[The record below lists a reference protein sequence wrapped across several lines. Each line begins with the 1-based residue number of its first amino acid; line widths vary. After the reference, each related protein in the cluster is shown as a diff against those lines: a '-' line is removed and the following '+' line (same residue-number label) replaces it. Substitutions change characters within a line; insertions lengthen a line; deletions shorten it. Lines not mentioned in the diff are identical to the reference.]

1 MLVPSLLFAKSE
13 QFPDLVACSA
23 SFVSTFD
30 TVMYEFLLSED
41 EKPEQQI
48 LGSGADYHFIFV
60 IDRSGSMG
68 FGSGRIN
75 TAKDA
80 MDLFIRSLP
89 KDCKFSV
96 ISFGSNFDA
105 LLPSVQDYNSSTSQ
119 SAITQIKTFDSNY
132 GGTEILQPL

>member
-48 LGSGADYHFIFV
+48 LGSGADYHFIFIV
-60 IDRSGSMG
+60 DRSGSMSWE
-68 FGSGRIN
+68 SGRKIKN
-75 TAKDA
+75 AKQA

-96 ISFGSNFDA
+96 ISFGSHFDA
-105 LLPSVQDYNSSTSQ
+105 LQPDVQDYN
-119 SAITQIKTFDSNY
+119 
-132 GGTEILQPL
+132 